1 MRENAAIVRVYPR
14 HVSERERPMTLMQL
28 PDLPKGVRP
37 VVTPIVD
44 TADAAFVMSLDCQ
57 FLAWGSRAQ
66 QLFGFSPPDVLGRY
80 CYIIRARC
88 TLTVT
93 SLSSNLAA
101 ISLLR
106 ECGATRRERRRE
118 RGATLEQLPMSSQ
131 SSRFV
136 LRHQIFEWL
145 RRLLEE
151 VSIEFRDSLRFRYER
166 FICVLCVFALNLH
179 QLGGL
184 FNTGQLRSE
193 FRSMLH

>member
-1 MRENAAIVRVYPR
+1 MTGTPR
-14 HVSERERPMTLMQL
+14 APWTPEQDKQL
-28 PDLPKGVRP
+28 RALVLSANS
-37 VVTPIVD
+37 VD
-44 TADAAFVMSLDCQ
+44 TIAKALNHTAFAVRRRANTLRLPLRKIVMPRTRIYSIGL
-57 FLAWGSRAQ
+57 
-66 QLFGFSPPDVLGRY
+66 SP
-80 CYIIRARC
+80 
-88 TLTVT
+88 T
-93 SLSSNLAA
+93 SES
-101 ISLLR
+101 
-106 ECGATRRERRRE
+106 TRRERRRE

-151 VSIEFRDSLRFRYER
+151 GSIEFRDSLRFRYER

-179 QLGGL
+179 QLGGH

>member
-1 MRENAAIVRVYPR
+1 MCLR
-14 HVSERERPMTLMQL
+14 
-28 PDLPKGVRP
+28 
-37 VVTPIVD
+37 
-44 TADAAFVMSLDCQ
+44 F
-57 FLAWGSRAQ
+57 AQ
-66 QLFGFSPPDVLGRY
+66 G
-80 CYIIRARC
+80 
-88 TLTVT
+88 
-93 SLSSNLAA
+93 SNLSPTSESA
-101 ISLLR
+101 
-106 ECGATRRERRRE
+106 RRERRRE

-184 FNTGQLRSE
+184 FKLVS
-193 FRSMLH
+193 